1 MKEVLQDRYQLI
13 EVIGQGG
20 MGTVVRG
27 HDLLL
32 ERDIAIKVLTNPK
45 LKKEA
50 QTRMLREAQAAAKL
64 NHPNIVSIY
73 DAGFHKDVPFIVMEL
88 VEGEPLH
95 RTHLEELEDIIQ
107 IVCQICDALEHAH
120 GEEIVHRDLKPDNVI
135 ITPDRIA
142 KLTDF
147 GLARS
152 ISSRLTHE
160 GFIEGTVQ
168 YMAPEQ
174 ALGKEIDH
182 RTDLYSLGVMLYE
195 LVTGQLPFNADE
207 PLQIITQH
215 LHIRAVP
222 PRVLIPD
229 LPTSLDKLIVKL
241 LEKQLAERPASAS
254 SVRVALEATARSKI
268 KVETADEIAP
278 LDQMT
283 RGRMVGREQEFSDAT
298 QIWMKAASGESQV
311 LLISGE
317 PGIGKTHFVRE
328 LRTLA
333 GIQSG
338 LLLQSECYAE
348 GGAPY
353 APIANIIRQSLQ
365 IDGDHLLSLPELFI
379 ANLLTITPDL
389 QPLAANLSI
398 DIKQDL
404 EADLEQISESF
415 VALCSSI
422 CKQTP
427 LLIILEDAHWADSG
441 TLHLI
446 RHLARRGV
454 ASGLRLLLVMTY
466 REIELDESRSLNET
480 IFDLTKERIASRIKL
495 LRLSLKE
502 TREMLI
508 AILKDDVAEGFAKGI
523 YRETEG
529 NPFFV
534 EEICRALIEEGK
546 LYRDGNRWCCFDI
559 ESLHLPQSVRAAIQE
574 RIVRLPS
581 EAQDILLKAAILGR
595 EFDYDVL
602 KLLCD
607 CDEDT
612 LIDSLEIA
620 EKSKLIM
627 EVHLASIGR
636 SATVSSFAF
645 THALV
650 ATTLKESVSTIR
662 RKRLHLQAALALEQ
676 VFPNRLEDLAPR
688 LSYHLLEAGEELKAV
703 NYLILTGDSARRV
716 YAYKEA
722 ITAYEQA
729 VDFLKE
735 SGEFD
740 RAARTYMKL
749 GLIYHTTFKFQLS
762 RQAYQ
767 EGFAQW
773 QMSGSSLKAA
783 ETDALK
789 VFRTHWPAVYTLDPC
804 FASDKY
810 STRIIDQLFRGLV
823 DLNPDM
829 NIVPDAARSW
839 DVLDDGRKY
848 VFHLH
853 DNMFWSDGTPV
864 TAFDFEFA
872 WKRVLDPST
881 GADTASH
888 LYDVKNAKRYH
899 QGEIP
904 SASSLGV
911 HALDDHTL
919 IVDLEAPTGSF
930 LYLLSLPTPYAV
942 PRHVINRFGN
952 DWVKIKNI
960 TVNGPFLIDE
970 WQPGE
975 IMVLSR
981 NPHYNGRFSGN
992 VHRVELTEQT
1002 DHSNVLEK
1010 YESSQLDVLNLGAI
1024 EPIAAQ
1030 RAIHMNADEYLS
1042 IPAPTTQFLG
1052 FNTLRS
1058 PFNDKR
1064 VRLAFAHTIDKEM
1077 LADVALRDRGAPAT
1091 GGYVPP
1097 SIPGHSRGIGLLN
1110 NPDRAKELLREAGYP
1125 NGKGFPEVKLVVPIS
1140 PGINQR
1146 AEFLKSQWQEN
1157 LSVQVAWEA
1166 IDLSGFLDGL
1176 DDENP
1181 HLYIVA
1187 KMASYPDPEDFFSL
1201 VFQKFFSLYE
1211 DEMLESLVTRA
1222 KHTASEDERMHH
1234 YRNVDKKL
1242 IEDAVIVPLS
1252 YGKHNLLIKPWVKRF
1267 PLSPLRLSFWKH
1279 AFLDDHE

>member
-1 MKEVLQDRYQLI
+1 MKEILQDRYQI
-13 EVIGQGG
+13 IDIIGHGG

-27 HDLLL
+27 HDLIL

-45 LKKEA
+45 LEEEA
-50 QTRMLREAQAAAKL
+50 QTRLLREAQAAAKL

-73 DAGFHKDVPFIVMEL
+73 DAGFHKGVPFIVMEL

-135 ITPDRIA
+135 ITPDRKA

-152 ISSRLTHE
+152 ISSRLTNE

-174 ALGKEIDH
+174 ALGKDVDH

-195 LVTGQLPFNADE
+195 MVTGQLPFNADE

-222 PRVLIPD
+222 PRALKPD
-229 LPTSLDKLIVKL
+229 LPASLDKLIVEL
-241 LEKQLAERPASAS
+241 LEKQLTERPANAS
-254 SVRVALEATARSKI
+254 SVRIILEEITRSKI

-298 QIWMKAASGESQV
+298 QIWMKASSGESQV

-333 GIQSG
+333 GIQG
-338 LLLQSECYAE
+338 GHVLQSECYAE

-353 APIANIIRQSLQ
+353 APIATIIRQSHQMEGNYLR
-365 IDGDHLLSLPELFI
+365 SLPELFI
-379 ANLLTITPDL
+379 SNLLTITPEL
-389 QPLAANLSI
+389 QPLASSLSV
-398 DIKQDL
+398 DL
-404 EADLEQISESF
+404 KPDHEADLEQISESF

-422 CKQTP
+422 GKEIP

-441 TLHLI
+441 TLHLV
-446 RHLARRGV
+446 RHLARRCKT
-454 ASGLRLLLVMTY
+454 SGLRLLLVMTY

-480 IFDLTKERIASRIKL
+480 ILELTKERIAVRVKL
-495 LRLSLKE
+495 LRLNLKD
-502 TREMLI
+502 TQEMLM
-508 AILKDDVAEGFAKGI
+508 AILKDEVAQDFAREI

-529 NPFFV
+529 NPFFI

-546 LYRDGNRWCCFDI
+546 LYRDGDRWCCFDAA
-559 ESLHLPQSVRAAIQE
+559 SLHLPQSVRTAVQE
-574 RIVRLPS
+574 RIGRLPT
-581 EAQDILLKAAILGR
+581 EAQEILLKAAILGR
-595 EFDYDVL
+595 EFDYEVL
-602 KLLCD
+602 KILCD
-607 CDEDT
+607 YDEDT
-612 LIDSLEIA
+612 LIDSLELA
-620 EKSKLIM
+620 DKSKLIM
-627 EVHLASIGR
+627 EVHKTSNGR
-636 SATVSSFAF
+636 TAMDSSFAF
-645 THALV
+645 AHALV
-650 ATTLKESVSTIR
+650 ATTLKESVSGIR
-662 RKRLHLQAALALEQ
+662 RKRLHHQAAIALEK
-676 VFPNRLEDLAPR
+676 VFKNRLEELAPR
-688 LSYHLLEAGEELKAV
+688 ISYHLLEAGEESKAV
-703 NYLILTGDSARRV
+703 DYLILAGDSARRV

-722 ITAYEQA
+722 INAYEQA
-729 VDFLKE
+729 LVFLKE
-735 SGEFD
+735 SGEYD

-749 GLIYHTTFKFQLS
+749 GLIYHTAFNFQLS

-767 EGFAQW
+767 EGFVQW
-773 QMSGSSLKAA
+773 QLSGTSLKAA
-783 ETDALK
+783 ESAATQ
-789 VFRTHWPAVYTLDPC
+789 VFRTHWPAVFTLDPC
-804 FASDKY
+804 YSNDSY
-810 STRIIDQLFRGLV
+810 STGIIDQLFRGLV

-839 DVLDDGRKY
+839 DVLEDGRKY

-853 DNMFWSDGTPV
+853 DDMIWSDGTPV

-872 WKRVLDPST
+872 WKRVLDPAT
-881 GADTASH
+881 GAETASH
-888 LYDVKNAKRYH
+888 LYDVKNAKRYQ

-911 HALDDHTL
+911 NALDDHTL

-930 LYLLSLPTPYAV
+930 LYLLSLSTAYAV
-942 PRHVINRFGN
+942 PSHVVTRFGK
-952 DWVKIKNI
+952 DWVKFKNI
-960 TVNGPFLIDE
+960 AVNGPFFIEE

-975 IMVLSR
+975 TMVLSR
-981 NPHYNGRFSGN
+981 NLQYNGRFSGN
-992 VHRVELTEQT
+992 VHKVVLTEQT
-1002 DHSNVLEK
+1002 DHSDVLEK
-1010 YESSQLDVLNLGAI
+1010 YESNQLDVLNLGAI
-1024 EPIAAQ
+1024 EPVTAQ
-1030 RAIHMNADEYLS
+1030 RAIHLNANEYLS
-1042 IPAPTTQFLG
+1042 IPGPTTLFLG
-1052 FNTLRS
+1052 FNTNRS
-1058 PFNDKR
+1058 SFNDKR
-1064 VRLAFAHTIDKEM
+1064 ARLAFAHAIDREM
-1077 LADVALRDRGAPAT
+1077 LADVVLRDRGTPAT
-1091 GGYVPP
+1091 GGFVPP
-1097 SIPGHSRGIGLLN
+1097 GIPGHSSGIGLLY
-1110 NPDRAKELLREAGYP
+1110 NPTRAKELLTDAGFP
-1125 NGKGFPEVKLVVPIS
+1125 DGTGFPEVKLIVPFS

-1157 LSVQVAWEA
+1157 LSVQVTWEA

-1181 HLYIVA
+1181 HMYIIA
-1187 KMASYPDPEDFFSL
+1187 WMASYPDPEDFLSL
-1201 VFQKFFSLYE
+1201 VFSKFFSLYD
-1211 DEMLESLVTRA
+1211 DEKLESLITLA
-1222 KHTASEDERMHH
+1222 KHTANEDERMDL
-1234 YRNVDKKL
+1234 YRNADKKL

-1267 PLSPLRLSFWKH
+1267 PLSPLRLCFWKH
-1279 AFLDDHE
+1279 AVLRDHV